1 MVFMSLMNLRPR
13 AIRPID
19 RRPLPFRAERGR
31 RVANELWV
39 RRAIGEGVR
48 CRRTPSAFALGATI
62 HH

>member
-1 MVFMSLMNLRPR
+1 M
-13 AIRPID
+13 
-19 RRPLPFRAERGR
+19 
-31 RVANELWV
+31 ANELWV